1 MEALLRAQRTAA
13 SSEGEPTARVR
24 IDRLTRA
31 IDLLVDAQARFV
43 DALAADFGQRPGPVS
58 RFMDI
63 LPAVHSLSLARREV
77 RAWMRPERPRL
88 GLPLGIPGAR
98 GEIVH
103 QPLGVVGVISPWN
116 FPVALTFG
124 PLAGIFAAGNRCMI
138 KPSELT
144 PATSELMREQVA
156 RHFDPR
162 ELAVVTGGPDVA
174 EAFSRLAFDH
184 LLFTGS
190 SGVGRRVMS
199 AAAENLVPVT
209 LELGGKC
216 PVVVSRSAKLGRAA
230 DRILLAK
237 MANAGQMCIAP
248 DYVCL
253 PRERVEEFV
262 GLARQWVERVYP
274 GSPYNAD
281 CTSLINDRQAA
292 RMEELLSDAVSKG
305 AEVVVLGETRGGEG
319 PAGEKAGER
328 PVGDNAGRA
337 RMGSHARRL
346 VSAALVL
353 RATDDMRILQEEIFS
368 PLLPVLAYEEMDEVI
383 DYINRHPR
391 PLALY
396 YFGRNSAE
404 QRALL
409 ARTRSGAVTVNDVG
423 MHFFAEQLPFGGVGP
438 SGMGAYHGIHGFR
451 RFSHARAVFQM
462 PRWDVAGLMG
472 LRPPYASRVSFWLNR
487 LIGR

>member
-1 MEALLRAQRTAA
+1 M
-13 SSEGEPTARVR
+13 
-24 IDRLTRA
+24 
-31 IDLLVDAQARFV
+31 LVSAQARFV
-43 DALAADFGQRPGPVS
+43 DSLALDFGQRPEPVS

-63 LPAVHSLSLARREV
+63 LPAVHSLSLARRKV
-77 RAWMRPERPRL
+77 RAWMQPERPWL

-103 QPLGVVGVISPWN
+103 QPLGVIGVISPWN
-116 FPVALTFG
+116 FPLALTFG

-144 PATSELMREQVA
+144 PATSELMREQIA

-162 ELAVVTGGPDVA
+162 ELTVITGGPAVA
-174 EAFSRLAFDH
+174 EAFSRLPFDH

-190 SGVGRRVMS
+190 GGVGRRVMA

-216 PVVVSRSAKLGRAA
+216 PVVVGRSAVLSRAV
-230 DRILLAK
+230 DRILIAK

-248 DYVCL
+248 DYVCV
-253 PRERVEEFV
+253 PEECVEEFV
-262 GLARQWVERVYP
+262 RIARQWAKRVYP
-274 GSPYNAD
+274 GLPSNPD
-281 CTSLINDRQAA
+281 CTSLISDGHAHRI
-292 RMEELLSDAVSKG
+292 EELLSDAVRKG
-305 AEVVVLGETRGGEG
+305 AEVVTLAADAPQPT
-319 PAGEKAGER
+319 
-328 PVGDNAGRA
+328 D
-337 RMGSHARRL
+337 ARRL
-346 VSAALVL
+346 FAPALVL
-353 RATDDMRILQEEIFS
+353 RATGDMRILQEEIFG
-368 PLLPVLAYEEMDEVI
+368 PVLPVLAYGQIEEVI
-383 DYINRHPR
+383 GHINGRAR

-396 YFGRNSAE
+396 YFGRDSKE
-404 QRALL
+404 RRGLL
-409 ARTRSGAVTVNDVG
+409 ARTRPGAVTVNDVG

-472 LRPPYASRVSFWLNR
+472 LRPPYSSRVRFWLDR
-487 LIGR
+487 LIRR